1 MKMKKIIIP
10 VAALIMFA
18 TCKKTEGTLT
28 IIVPKEKVTNNEVTC
43 NSPNNMAIDL
53 TLLSNSE

>member
-10 VAALIMFA
+10 IAALIMFA
-18 TCKKTEGTLT
+18 TCKKTEGTVT
-28 IIVPKEKVTNNEVTC
+28 IIVPQEKVTNNEVTC
-43 NSPNNMAIDL
+43 NSPNQMTLDL